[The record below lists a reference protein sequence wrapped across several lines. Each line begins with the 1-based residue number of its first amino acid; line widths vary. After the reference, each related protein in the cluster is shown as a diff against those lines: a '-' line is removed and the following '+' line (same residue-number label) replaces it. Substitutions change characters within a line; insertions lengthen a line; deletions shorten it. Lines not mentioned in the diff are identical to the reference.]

1 MSGKMDAGGGGLQMP
16 NQAPQLRAD
25 SGFGGSGNGSNAG
38 EVFMGLDSPQPGGVP
53 EWQWKNKTGSLR

>member
-1 MSGKMDAGGGGLQMP
+1 MGGKMDTAGGGLQMP
-16 NQAPQLRAD
+16 NQGPQLSAD